1 MKKKA
6 NTVRLASLQSVD
18 KKFKNKE
25 LSSFDSALKNLGVVN
40 QPIKNSVKTEV
51 EI

>member
-6 NTVRLASLQSVD
+6 NTVRLASLHSVN

-25 LSSFDSALKNLGVVN
+25 LSSFDTALQNLGVVN
-40 QPIKNSVKTEV
+40 QPIKNKTKV